1 MQTDLHNRLS
11 QVPAEPSLATR
22 VNSLWVGFA
31 GLLLLMA
38 FSTLDAA
45 RSIQNLETESMQLRQ
60 QSRARDLLL
69 DRLRSDLEQSGT
81 LARDYLIEPD
91 RHKAAQG
98 RREMEAMRQR
108 SDQTLNSYS
117 VLLVSGEASS
127 FAALSAEARD
137 YWHSLDP
144 ILGWEP
150 EEREQKMD
158 DYLQDVVLPR
168 RGEAVELAQHVIE
181 INAADLNKDEA
192 RIQTVQ
198 RGFRQRILLVSGL
211 ALGFGLLLAIFSVRR
226 IRRLEL
232 EAEARYIE
240 AKEARLEMK
249 RLADRLVIAQEEERR
264 SISRELHDEIGQSM
278 SAMLMDLGSVEA
290 AMPEGNGQKQRLTN
304 ARVLAES
311 SVRSIRD
318 IALLLRPSM
327 LDDLGLVPALNW
339 QAREITRRTG
349 LKVKLVAKEIAED
362 LPDQLRT
369 CVFRIVQEALQ
380 NCVKHA
386 RASQVQVSVHQDEQ
400 GLSLSIDDDG
410 LGFDVTREKG
420 LGLLGIEE
428 RVAVLGGRF
437 QLKSKKGA
445 GTSLLISLPLV
456 AKRT

>member
-38 FSTLDAA
+38 VSTLDAA